1 MKRVK
6 HVETGAVYGNL
17 EMAARAMGVSCR
29 TMVNYLTPSRK
40 KVKGFHFVKENEDGT
55 FPEVV
60 IEKEEPK
67 VKTPFL
73 RIWFNNSKSIDI
85 ENYTQENIFSIITKG
100 DTGFT
105 RIGNKI
111 INLSEVKYMEELN
124 AN

>member
-67 VKTPFL
+67 VKIPFL
-73 RIWFNNSKSIDI
+73 RIWFNNTSNTDI
-85 ENYTQENIFSIITKG
+85 KNYTQEDLDRIIEQGCKG
-100 DTGFT
+100 FIKVD
-105 RIGNKI
+105 NKI
-111 INLSEVKYMEELN
+111 INLYGVKYMEEL
-124 AN
+124 